1 MEVPLLR
8 KNKRWNK
15 HPLRPLWKTH
25 LLCYPGAKMTP
36 GKMTMFKEYK
46 RVLTK
51 PPGPFV
57 GARPTFSLKSTP
69 DGYLLIRDSKVT
81 QRVNAKQAAIL
92 LNHSEPAQ

>member
-1 MEVPLLR
+1 
-8 KNKRWNK
+8 
-15 HPLRPLWKTH
+15 
-25 LLCYPGAKMTP
+25 MTP
-36 GKMTMFKEYK
+36 GKMIMFQEYK

-69 DGYLLIRDSKVT
+69 DGYLLIRDSKVP